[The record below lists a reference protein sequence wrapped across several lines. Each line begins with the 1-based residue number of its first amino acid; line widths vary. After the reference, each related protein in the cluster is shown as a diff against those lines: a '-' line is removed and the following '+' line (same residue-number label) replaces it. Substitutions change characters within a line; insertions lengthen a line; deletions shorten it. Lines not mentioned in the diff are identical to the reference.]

1 MQRFF
6 IKSFFVG
13 FSVTLCLSLS
23 AAALAAP
30 ALRDARAVPQLDERG
45 RAGYAEFLQ
54 SPGHRAFAIAPGGVW
69 SWIGELPNADLAV
82 QAAMQDCQAR
92 ARQRCLT
99 YALDEQVLFDAREW
113 AGAWGPYLKRAEA
126 ARATTGLK
134 PGQRYPDLSYH
145 DAGGKA
151 RKLSD
156 DRGRVVVLHFW
167 GSWCPSC
174 QREMPDLQKLYDQFK
189 SASNV
194 RFVFMAVR
202 EPVAKSRAWTR
213 SRGMSV
219 PISDGG
225 PLAEKEG
232 AFLLADGRKI
242 GDREVARVFPTT
254 YVLDKHGVVLF
265 SRYGSAERWAEYA
278 PQLLDAAA
286 RSGR

>member
-1 MQRFF
+1 MRRL
-6 IKSFFVG
+6 
-13 FSVTLCLSLS
+13 FSGRAWAAFPVALCLGLS
-23 AAALAAP
+23 ALVEAAP
-30 ALRDARAVPQLDERG
+30 ALRDVIAVPQLDAGG

-54 SPGHRAFAIAPGGVW
+54 SPEHRAFVIAPGGAW
-69 SWIGELPNADLAV
+69 SWIGEMPNVDLAL
-82 QAAMQDCQAR
+82 QTAMQDCQTR

-99 YALDEQVLFDAREW
+99 YALDDQVLFDAREW

-126 ARATTGLK
+126 ARARIGLK
-134 PGQRYPDLSYH
+134 PGQRYPDLSYN
-145 DAGGKA
+145 DASGKV

-167 GSWCPSC
+167 GSWCPTC
-174 QREMPDLQKLYDQFK
+174 QREMPDLQKLYDRFK

-194 RFVFMAVR
+194 RFVFMSVR
-202 EPVAKSRAWTR
+202 EPVARSRAWTR
-213 SRGMSV
+213 GRGLSV

-242 GDREVARVFPTT
+242 GDRDVARVFPTT
-254 YVLDKHGVVLF
+254 YVLDRHGVVLF
-265 SRYGSAERWAEYA
+265 SRYGSAERWGDYA